1 MSTEIKNIKNRVA
14 WASGIIYLML
24 AVVLIRLYY
33 VSLIQGPEL
42 RAKSQDR
49 VIERHIIEAKRGD
62 IYSADGKTLAT
73 TKPVYKIHFDAV
85 TVDKEIFEA
94 EVDALGVQLATVN
107 PKYSASGWSAY
118 LREERS
124 KKRRYIP
131 LASKLN
137 FSELQRIRQY
147 PILKRGAHRGGLIV
161 EEDLQRIQMATNIKM
176 RTIGYDLEGA
186 SAGLEGYY
194 SEYLRGKPG
203 NRLKQKIAGGDWK
216 PIDDPQA
223 VEPVDGFDVYTTID
237 TKIQDIAQRSLLKQL
252 KKYKAD
258 HGCAV
263 VMEVKTGK
271 IVAMAN
277 LGRNEDSTYSELRNY
292 AVWERTEPGSTMKL
306 LSTMA
311 LLETGKADT
320 NTKVDTEN
328 GVIQVFD
335 RKVRDS
341 RRGGYGEISL
351 GEAFEKSSN
360 TAIVKL
366 IYSNFKDEPS
376 EFIDFLYAC
385 KFNEKTGVGIKGE
398 SSPIIPMPGDKDWS
412 GVTLPWIA
420 YGYSIAFTPLQLL
433 TMYNAVANDGI
444 MVQPQVVSSI
454 MDHGR
459 QVERFET
466 KILNPAVCSKETN
479 DKLKTLLEGVV
490 ARGTATNLKDSKMKL
505 AGKTGTCQLNYWI
518 EGTSDYQSSF
528 AGYFPADHPKY
539 SCVVVIN
546 KPVKQI
552 GYYGNIVA
560 GPVFQAIADE
570 VYSQMPQEAEI
581 VGAKLLAINNAAL
594 SSIPRIDEAF
604 QKNFIPSLK
613 GLNAREVLR
622 AIGPHNIKVN
632 MQGTGHVVSQSPAVG
647 TPLNT
652 VTEINLTLR

>member
-1 MSTEIKNIKNRVA
+1 
-14 WASGIIYLML
+14 
-24 AVVLIRLYY
+24 
-33 VSLIQGPEL
+33 
-42 RAKSQDR
+42 
-49 VIERHIIEAKRGD
+49 
-62 IYSADGKTLAT
+62 
-73 TKPVYKIHFDAV
+73 
-85 TVDKEIFEA
+85 
-94 EVDALGVQLATVN
+94 
-107 PKYSASGWSAY
+107 
-118 LREERS
+118 
-124 KKRRYIP
+124 
-131 LASKLN
+131 
-137 FSELQRIRQY
+137 
-147 PILKRGAHRGGLIV
+147 
-161 EEDLQRIQMATNIKM
+161 MATNIKM

-237 TKIQDIAQRSLLKQL
+237 TRIQDVAQQSLLKQL

-292 AVWERTEPGSTMKL
+292 AVWECTEPGSTMKL

-335 RKVRDS
+335 RKVKDS

-351 GEAFEKSSN
+351 REAFEKSSN

-366 IYSNFKDEPS
+366 IYSNFKDKPN
-376 EFIDFLYAC
+376 EFIDFLYAR
-385 KFNEKTGVGIKGE
+385 KFHEKTGVGIKGE
-398 SSPIIPMPGDKDWS
+398 SAPIIPMPGDKDWS

-420 YGYSIAFTPLQLL
+420 YGYSVAFTPLQLL
-433 TMYNAVANDGI
+433 TMYNAVANEGI
-444 MVQPQVVSSI
+444 MVQPQVVSHI

-466 KILNPAVCSKETN
+466 KVLNPAVCSKETIG
-479 DKLKTLLEGVV
+479 KLQALLEGVV
-490 ARGTATNLKDSKMKL
+490 ERGTATNLKDSKMKL

-552 GYYGNIVA
+552 GYYGNKVA

-581 VGAKLLAINNAAL
+581 VGGKLLAINNTAH

-604 QKNFIPSLK
+604 QKNFIPSFK
-613 GLNAREVLR
+613 GLDAREVLR
-622 AIGPHNIKVN
+622 AVGPHNIKVN
-632 MQGTGHVVSQSPAVG
+632 MKGTGHVISQSPAVG

-652 VTEINLTLR
+652 TTEINLTLR

>member
-1 MSTEIKNIKNRVA
+1 MSAEIKNIKNRVA

-33 VSLIQGPEL
+33 VSLVQGPEL
-42 RAKSQDR
+42 RAKSQER

-85 TVDKEIFEA
+85 TVDKEIFDA
-94 EVDALGVQLATVN
+94 EVDALGAQLATIN
-107 PKYSASGWSAY
+107 SKYSASGWSAY

-124 KKRRYIP
+124 KRRRYIP
-131 LASKLN
+131 LANKLN

-216 PIDDPQA
+216 PIEDPRA

-237 TKIQDIAQRSLLKQL
+237 TRIQDVAQQSLLKQL

-292 AVWERTEPGSTMKL
+292 AVWECTEPGSTMKL

-335 RKVRDS
+335 RKVKDS

-351 GEAFEKSSN
+351 REAFEKSSN

-366 IYSNFKDEPS
+366 IYSNFKDKPS
-376 EFIDFLYAC
+376 EFIDFLYAR
-385 KFNEKTGVGIKGE
+385 KFHEKTGVGIKGE
-398 SSPIIPMPGDKDWS
+398 SAPIIPMPGDKDWS

-420 YGYSIAFTPLQLL
+420 YGYSVAFTPLQLL
-433 TMYNAVANDGI
+433 TMYNAVANEGT

-459 QVERFET
+459 QIECFET
-466 KILNPAVCSKETN
+466 KVLNPAVCSKETIG
-479 DKLKTLLEGVV
+479 KLQALLEGVV
-490 ARGTATNLKDSKMKL
+490 ERGTATNLNDSKMKL

-552 GYYGNIVA
+552 GYYGNKVA
-560 GPVFQAIADE
+560 GPVFQAIANE
-570 VYSQMPQEAEI
+570 VYSQMPKEAEI
-581 VGAKLLAINNAAL
+581 VGSKLLAINNTAR

-622 AIGPHNIKVN
+622 AVGPHNIKVN
-632 MQGTGHVVSQSPAVG
+632 IEGTGHVISQSPVVG

-652 VTEINLTLR
+652 ITEINLTLR

>member
-1 MSTEIKNIKNRVA
+1 MSTDIKDIKNRVA
-14 WASGIIYLML
+14 WASGVIYLVL
-24 AVVLIRLYY
+24 AIVLIRLYY
-33 VSLIQGPEL
+33 VSLVQGPEL
-42 RAKSQDR
+42 RAKSQER
-49 VIERHIIEAKRGD
+49 VIERHVIEAKRGD

-85 TVDKEIFEA
+85 TVDTEVFAA
-94 EVDALGVQLATVN
+94 EVDALAAQLAIVN
-107 PKYSASGWSAY
+107 PKYSANGWSAY
-118 LREERS
+118 LKEQRAKR
-124 KKRRYIP
+124 RRYIP
-131 LASKLN
+131 LAKNLN

-147 PILKRGAHRGGLIV
+147 PILKRGAHQGGLIV

-223 VEPVDGFDVYTTID
+223 AEPVDGCDLYTTID
-237 TKIQDIAQRSLLKQL
+237 TRIQDVAQQSLLKQL
-252 KKYKAD
+252 QKYKAE

-263 VMEVKTGK
+263 VMEVNTGK

-277 LGRNEDSTYSELRNY
+277 LGRNKDSTYSELRNY
-292 AVWERTEPGSTMKL
+292 AVWEQTEPGSTMKL

-320 NTKVDTEN
+320 NTIVDTEN
-328 GVIQVFD
+328 GVIKVFD
-335 RKVRDS
+335 RKVKDS
-341 RRGGYGEISL
+341 KDGGYGEISL
-351 GEAFEKSSN
+351 REAFEKSSN

-366 IYSNFKDEPS
+366 VYSNFKDNPD
-376 EFIDFLYAC
+376 EFIDFLYAR

-398 SSPIIPMPGDKDWS
+398 STPKIPKPGDKDWS

-433 TMYNAVANDGI
+433 TMYNAVANNGI
-444 MVQPQVVSSI
+444 MVQPQVVNRI
-454 MDHGR
+454 MNHGR

-466 KILNPAVCSKETN
+466 KVLHPAVCSQETI
-479 DKLKTLLEGVV
+479 DKLKVLLEGVV
-490 ARGTATNLKDSKMKL
+490 VRGTATNLKDSKMKL

-552 GYYGNIVA
+552 GYYGNKVA

-581 VGAKLLAINNAAL
+581 VGGKLLAINNTAH

-604 QKNFIPSLK
+604 QKNFIPSFK
-613 GLNAREVLR
+613 GLDAREVLR
-622 AIGPHNIKVN
+622 AVGPHNIKVN
-632 MQGTGHVVSQSPAVG
+632 MKGTGHVISQSPAVG
-647 TPLNT
+647 KPLNT
-652 VTEINLTLR
+652 TTEINLTLR

>member
-1 MSTEIKNIKNRVA
+1 
-14 WASGIIYLML
+14 ML

-33 VSLIQGPEL
+33 VSLVQGPKL
-42 RAKSQDR
+42 RAKSQER

-85 TVDKEIFEA
+85 TVDKEIFDA
-94 EVDALGVQLATVN
+94 EVDALGAQLATIN
-107 PKYSASGWSAY
+107 SKYSASGWSAY

-124 KKRRYIP
+124 KRRRYIP
-131 LASKLN
+131 LANKLN

-147 PILKRGAHRGGLIV
+147 PILIRGAHRGGLIV

-216 PIDDPQA
+216 PIEDPQA

-237 TKIQDIAQRSLLKQL
+237 TRIQDVAQQSLLKQL

-292 AVWERTEPGSTMKL
+292 AVWECTEPGSTMKL

-335 RKVRDS
+335 RKVKDS

-351 GEAFEKSSN
+351 REAFEKSSN

-366 IYSNFKDEPS
+366 IYSNFKDKPS
-376 EFIDFLYAC
+376 EFIDFLYAR
-385 KFNEKTGVGIKGE
+385 KFHEKTGVGIKGE
-398 SSPIIPMPGDKDWS
+398 SAPIIPMPGDKDWS

-420 YGYSIAFTPLQLL
+420 YGYSVAFTPLQLL
-433 TMYNAVANDGI
+433 TMYNAVANEGI

-459 QVERFET
+459 QIERFET
-466 KILNPAVCSKETN
+466 KVLNPAVCSKETIS
-479 DKLKTLLEGVV
+479 KLQALLEGVV
-490 ARGTATNLKDSKMKL
+490 ERGTATNLNDSKMKL

-581 VGAKLLAINNAAL
+581 VGAKLLAINNTAH

-622 AIGPHNIKVN
+622 AVGPHNISVN

-652 VTEINLTLR
+652 ITEINLTLR

>member
-1 MSTEIKNIKNRVA
+1 MSAEIKNIKNRVA

-33 VSLIQGPEL
+33 VSLVQGPKL
-42 RAKSQDR
+42 RAKSQER

-85 TVDKEIFEA
+85 TVDKEIFDA
-94 EVDALGVQLATVN
+94 EVDALGAQLATIN
-107 PKYSASGWSAY
+107 SKYSASGWSAY

-124 KKRRYIP
+124 KRRRYIP
-131 LASKLN
+131 LANKLN

-147 PILKRGAHRGGLIV
+147 PILIRGAHRGGLIV

-216 PIDDPQA
+216 PIEDPQA

-237 TKIQDIAQRSLLKQL
+237 TRIQDVAQQSLLKQL

-292 AVWERTEPGSTMKL
+292 AVWECTEPGSTMKL

-335 RKVRDS
+335 RKVKDS

-351 GEAFEKSSN
+351 REAFEKSSN

-366 IYSNFKDEPS
+366 IYSNFKDKPS
-376 EFIDFLYAC
+376 EFIDFLYAR
-385 KFNEKTGVGIKGE
+385 KFHEKTGVGIKGE
-398 SSPIIPMPGDKDWS
+398 SAPIIPMPGDKDWS

-420 YGYSIAFTPLQLL
+420 YGYSVAFTPLQLL
-433 TMYNAVANDGI
+433 TMYNAVANEGI

-459 QVERFET
+459 QIERFET
-466 KILNPAVCSKETN
+466 KVLNPAVCSKETIG
-479 DKLKTLLEGVV
+479 KLQALLEGVV
-490 ARGTATNLKDSKMKL
+490 ERGTATNLNDSKMKL

-581 VGAKLLAINNAAL
+581 VGAKLLAINNTAH

-622 AIGPHNIKVN
+622 AVGPHNIRVN

-652 VTEINLTLR
+652 ITEINLTLR

>member
-1 MSTEIKNIKNRVA
+1 MSAEIKNIKNRVA

-33 VSLIQGPEL
+33 VSLVQGPKL
-42 RAKSQDR
+42 RAKSQER

-85 TVDKEIFEA
+85 TVDKEIFDA
-94 EVDALGVQLATVN
+94 EVDALGAQLATIN
-107 PKYSASGWSAY
+107 SKYSASGWSAY

-124 KKRRYIP
+124 KRRRYIP
-131 LASKLN
+131 LANKLN

-216 PIDDPQA
+216 PIEDPQA

-237 TKIQDIAQRSLLKQL
+237 TRIQDVAQQSLLKQL

-292 AVWERTEPGSTMKL
+292 AVWECTEPGSTMKL

-335 RKVRDS
+335 RKVKDS

-351 GEAFEKSSN
+351 REAFEKSSN

-366 IYSNFKDEPS
+366 IYSNFKDKPS
-376 EFIDFLYAC
+376 EFIDFLYAR
-385 KFNEKTGVGIKGE
+385 KFHEKTGVGIKGE
-398 SSPIIPMPGDKDWS
+398 SAPIIPMPGDKDWS

-420 YGYSIAFTPLQLL
+420 YGYSVAFTPLQLL
-433 TMYNAVANDGI
+433 TMYNAVANEGI

-459 QVERFET
+459 QIERFET
-466 KILNPAVCSKETN
+466 KVLNPAVCSKETIG
-479 DKLKTLLEGVV
+479 KLQALLEGVV
-490 ARGTATNLKDSKMKL
+490 ERGTATNLNDSKMKL

-581 VGAKLLAINNAAL
+581 VGAKLLAINNVAH

-622 AIGPHNIKVN
+622 AVGPHNIRVN

-652 VTEINLTLR
+652 ITEINLTLR